1 MKYFKVWFLV
11 LALPFSG
18 NVALAGFISTPSI
31 DAIYSQSAFG
41 ATPVIVKWLSPG
53 IAVVSPALATIDDD
67 IELRTLFAL
76 APENEPVVNAF
87 FVDKLNYCGGRFGSG
102 IVSCG
107 SEPGNIL
114 MVESSYAA
122 SSNGAIA
129 FAHEIGHNAGLPH
142 FGDGNSTGN
151 LMNIRL
157 NSPVL
162 SSAQAN
168 VILASNLVQIAADGS
183 RFINVRPI
191 AVLTSAV
198 PETDA
203 VVMLLAGM
211 LVVAA
216 AAARRRSGR

>member
-1 MKYFKVWFLV
+1 MYFKIGFLL
-11 LALPFSG
+11 LALPFG
-18 NVALAGFISTPSI
+18 ANVALAGFISTPSL

-53 IAVVSPALATIDDD
+53 AAVVSPELATIDDD
-67 IELRTLFAL
+67 IELRTLFAM

-87 FVDKLNYCGGRFGSG
+87 FVDKLNYCGGSFGSG

-114 MVESSYAA
+114 MVASSFAA
-122 SSNGAIA
+122 SANGAIA

-162 SSAQAN
+162 STAQAN

-191 AVLTSAV
+191 AVVISAV
-198 PETDA
+198 PEPDA
-203 VVMLLAGM
+203 IIMLLAGL
-211 LVVAA
+211 LVVG
-216 AAARRRSGR
+216 AAARREPAR